1 MIADLAINLS
11 IGVSIFAVALALAG
25 QITIWITLKAPQRR
39 EISFSGTPVDKRD
52 CQELMTQ
59 CHAVH
64 DQIFNRISG
73 VERGVEAR
81 VTKIE
86 DQLKETERRLDEK
99 AEKRAVHL
107 HNRVNHINSGINRI
121 AGKLGLQLSTEND
134 YSE

>member
-1 MIADLAINLS
+1 MMLADTSDAFT
-11 IGVSIFAVALALAG
+11 GQWVVVMAGAVACLAAVMA
-25 QITIWITLKAPQRR
+25 IVSYFATRR
-39 EISFSGTPVDKRD
+39 EVDSI
-52 CQELMTQ
+52 E
-59 CHAVH
+59 
-64 DQIFNRISG
+64 G
-73 VERGVEAR
+73 R

-121 AGKLGLQLSTEND
+121 AGKLGLQLSNEND